1 MIRTVAAAEEAVS
14 FAGFEE
20 TSSTLQ
26 HYIDGAKAGDD
37 ALVRKAFLPLARI
50 QGAYGGKPV
59 DWTLEEFCG
68 VIAKGGPAP
77 ELVARIVA
85 IDVTGAA
92 GTARLEIINWRH
104 TRYTDFFVLLNH
116 GGWRIAGKVFFAH
129 SRA

>member
-1 MIRTVAAAEEAVS
+1 MIKTVAEEGLS
-14 FAGFEE
+14 FASFDEI
-20 TSSTLQ
+20 SSTLQ
-26 HYIDGAKAGDD
+26 HYIDGAKVGDD
-37 ALVRKAFLPLARI
+37 ALIRKAFLPKARI

-85 IDVTGAA
+85 IDVTESA
-92 GTARLEIINWRH
+92 GTARLEIINWRG

-116 GGWRIAGKVFFAH
+116 GGWGIAGKVFFAH

>member
-1 MIRTVAAAEEAVS
+1 MVGTIAEERAS

-20 TSSTLQ
+20 ISGILQ
-26 HYIDGAKAGDD
+26 CYIDGATAGDD
-37 ALVRKAFLPLARI
+37 ALVRKAFLPKARI
-50 QGAYGGKPV
+50 QGAFGGKPI

-77 ELVARIVA
+77 ELVAKIVA
-85 IDVTGAA
+85 IDVSGAA
-92 GTARLEIINWRH
+92 GTARLEIIDWRG
-104 TRYTDFFVLLNH
+104 TRYTDFFVLLNN

>member
-1 MIRTVAAAEEAVS
+1 MIRTVAEEAVS
-14 FAGFEE
+14 FADFDEI
-20 TSSTLQ
+20 SRTLQ

-37 ALVRKAFLPLARI
+37 ALVRKAFLPTARI

-59 DWTLEEFCG
+59 DWTLEEFSG

-92 GTARLEIINWRH
+92 GTARLEIINWRR
-104 TRYTDFFVLLNH
+104 TRYTDHFVLFNN

-129 SRA
+129 SHA

>member
-1 MIRTVAAAEEAVS
+1 MR
-14 FAGFEE
+14 
-20 TSSTLQ
+20 
-26 HYIDGAKAGDD
+26 
-37 ALVRKAFLPLARI
+37 
-50 QGAYGGKPV
+50 
-59 DWTLEEFCG
+59 

>member
-1 MIRTVAAAEEAVS
+1 VS

-20 TSSTLQ
+20 ISSTLQ

-68 VIAKGGPAP
+68 
-77 ELVARIVA
+77 
-85 IDVTGAA
+85 
-92 GTARLEIINWRH
+92 
-104 TRYTDFFVLLNH
+104 
-116 GGWRIAGKVFFAH
+116 
-129 SRA
+129 

>member
-1 MIRTVAAAEEAVS
+1 MS

-20 TSSTLQ
+20 ISSTLQ

-37 ALVRKAFLPLARI
+37 ALVRKAFLPKSRI
-50 QGAYGGKPV
+50 QGTYGGKPV

-85 IDVTGAA
+85 IDVAGAA

-104 TRYTDFFVLLNH
+104 TRYTDFFVLVNN

>member
-1 MIRTVAAAEEAVS
+1 MS

-20 TSSTLQ
+20 ISSTLQ

-92 GTARLEIINWRH
+92 GTARVEIINWRS
-104 TRYTDFFVLLNH
+104 TRYTDFFVLLNN

>member
-1 MIRTVAAAEEAVS
+1 MTRTVVEEAVS
-14 FAGFEE
+14 FAVFDEV
-20 TSSTLQ
+20 SSTLQ

-37 ALVRKAFLPLARI
+37 ALVRKAFLPTARI

-92 GTARLEIINWRH
+92 GTARLEIVNWRR
-104 TRYTDFFVLLNH
+104 TRYTDFFVLLNN

>member
-1 MIRTVAAAEEAVS
+1 MS
-14 FAGFEE
+14 FACFDEIG
-20 TSSTLQ
+20 STLQ

-37 ALVRKAFLPLARI
+37 ALVRKAFLPNARI

-92 GTARLEIINWRH
+92 GAARLEISNWRR
-104 TRYTDFFVLLNH
+104 TRYTDFFVLINN

>member
-37 ALVRKAFLPLARI
+37 ALVRKAFLPQARI

-59 DWTLEEFCG
+59 DWTLEEF
-68 VIAKGGPAP
+68 
-77 ELVARIVA
+77 
-85 IDVTGAA
+85 A
-92 GTARLEIINWRH
+92 G
-104 TRYTDFFVLLNH
+104 
-116 GGWRIAGKVFFAH
+116 
-129 SRA
+129 

>member
-1 MIRTVAAAEEAVS
+1 MS

-20 TSSTLQ
+20 IGSTLQ

-37 ALVRKAFLPLARI
+37 ALVRKAFLPQARI

-85 IDVTGAA
+85 IDVAGAA
-92 GTARLEIINWRH
+92 GTARLEIIHWRG
-104 TRYTDFFVLLNH
+104 TRYTDFFVLLNN
-116 GGWRIAGKVFFAH
+116 GGWRIAAKVFFAH